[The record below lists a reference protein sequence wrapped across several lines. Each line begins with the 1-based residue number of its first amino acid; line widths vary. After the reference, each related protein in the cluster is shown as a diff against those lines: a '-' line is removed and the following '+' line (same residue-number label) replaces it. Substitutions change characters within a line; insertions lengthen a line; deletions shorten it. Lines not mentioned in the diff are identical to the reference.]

1 VYPSPGFKRTIKAE
15 TGICD
20 VLGLISAYKEKKNL
34 AQGHWKKEGKHGEEL
49 KILKCREHVSIAKTI
64 K

>member
-20 VLGLISAYKEKKNL
+20 VLGLISAYKEKKI
-34 AQGHWKKEGKHGEEL
+34 WL
-49 KILKCREHVSIAKTI
+49 KDTGRRRGNMEKN
-64 K
+64 